1 MKNYKQQLKD
11 TRNFSVKRIE
21 LLNKSHNRG
30 LFDCGS
36 EALNQYL
43 QTAARQHT
51 EKGVSRTFISTD
63 SEDPKII
70 IAFFTLAIC
79 EIYANKLPPNLAKK
93 YPLQVPGVKL
103 ARLAVDKK
111 SQRQGI
117 GEILVF
123 ETIKRAYIISE
134 NVGIIG
140 LFVDAKDELA
150 SNYYQQFGFTSL
162 ADNPL
167 EMFLPLQTIRE
178 ILADHIT

>member
-1 MKNYKQQLKD
+1 M
-11 TRNFSVKRIE
+11 KRIE

-51 EKGVSRTFISTD
+51 EKGVSRTFILTD

-103 ARLAVDKK
+103 ARLAVDHK

-167 EMFLPLQTIRE
+167 EMFFPLQTIRE
-178 ILADHIT
+178 ILAAKITF

>member
-1 MKNYKQQLKD
+1 M
-11 TRNFSVKRIE
+11 KRIE
-21 LLNKSHNRG
+21 LLNKSHNRD

-43 QTAARQHT
+43 KTIARQHT
-51 EKGVSRTFISTD
+51 EKGISRTFVLTD
-63 SEDPKII
+63 SEKPKII
-70 IAFFTLAIC
+70 VGFLTLSVC
-79 EIYANKLPPNLAKK
+79 EVYVSKLPPNLAKK

-103 ARLAVDKK
+103 ARLAVDKE

-123 ETIKRAYIISE
+123 ETIKRTYIISE

-150 SNYYQQFGFTSL
+150 KTYYQQYGFTSL

-167 EMFLPLQTIRE
+167 EMFLPLQTIRK